1 MRWYLAAG
9 WLSERMGPRYDDDNY
24 LSCVYEDN
32 RIMPIRCRR
41 VSVCWSFVGR
51 SSSCHFSQSVSVGG
65 CVLSG
70 GHVKSRMA
78 ASKLMPRVGGGCT
91 MMIR

>member
-1 MRWYLAAG
+1 MEEAVVHAMVSRC

-41 VSVCWSFVGR
+41 VSVGR
-51 SSSCHFSQSVSVGG
+51 SSAEAPLVISVSQSVWVDVYCLVG
-65 CVLSG
+65 
-70 GHVKSRMA
+70 M
-78 ASKLMPRVGGGCT
+78 
-91 MMIR
+91 